1 MIRIIVI
8 DSALLTSE
16 HKDMLDLLSTEMFIG
31 IKVPADEIDKT
42 EFKLQSLFLHYDI
55 LILDNLYKELSS
67 FLKDNDPS
75 FFKLYKEDFLIIT
88 SNINLINSLRK
99 DSVNCIESD
108 KENLLQTLKFIIN
121 NERIFK
127 LSGNLV

>member
-1 MIRIIVI
+1 MIRIIIV
-8 DSALLTSE
+8 DSEIISQE
-16 HKDMLDLLSTEMFIG
+16 HKDILDLLSTEVFIG

-42 EFKLQSLFLHYDI
+42 EYKLQSQFLYYDI
-55 LILDNLYKELSS
+55 LIIEQLYKELSS

-88 SNINLINSLRK
+88 NNINLINSLRK

-108 KENLLQTLKFIIN
+108 KENLLQTLKFIY
-121 NERIFK
+121 NERISK
-127 LSGNLV
+127 LSSNLV